1 MRRVQHPVILT
12 LLAAALP
19 ILAAIH
25 PTSTAHAAEG
35 GPAAVVAEPVIDAGL
50 VPVGEQV
57 EAEFTIRN
65 TGDAPLEITQ
75 VRPACGCTVAEYDEV
90 IAPGGSGTVRAVVD
104 TKSEVGANA
113 KAITV
118 YTNDPRNPRLQLTIK
133 SDVRPFLT
141 LDPGYARF
149 TAFVHLDRDQSSPQL
164 LWTDDFQGLA
174 ITGVESPQPWI
185 EVSYREATAAERI
198 AEASG
203 RQWRVDVT
211 LAKEAPVGPVADRV
225 LVRTNHPRQA
235 QVEIPVSGFVR
246 PVVGVSPPAVDF
258 GKVDPAEVQTWGILV
273 RNFGSAPLE
282 IQGVDSSVPGIR
294 VEVEPLE
301 AGQQYKLVFTP
312 TVQMAK
318 GPFTGRVEV
327 RTNLP
332 QQPTITV
339 DLRGEVI

>member
-1 MRRVQHPVILT
+1 MRRTAHLAILT

-19 ILAAIH
+19 TLPAAV
-25 PTSTAHAAEG
+25 PAWAADG
-35 GPAAVVAEPVIDAGL
+35 GPAAVVAEPVFDAGL
-50 VPVGEQV
+50 VPVGEKV
-57 EAEFTIRN
+57 EAEFTISN

-90 IAPGGSGTVRAVVD
+90 IAPGGSGTVHAVVD

-174 ITGVESPQPWI
+174 ITGIESPQPWI
-185 EVSYREATAAERI
+185 EVSYREATAAERV

-246 PVVGVSPPAVDF
+246 PVVGVTPPAVDF
-258 GKVDPAEVQTWGILV
+258 GKVDLAEVQTWRVLV
-273 RNFGSAPLE
+273 RNYGSAPLE
-282 IQGVDSSVPGIR
+282 IQGLDSSVPGIR

-301 AGQQYKLVFTP
+301 AGQQYNLVFTP

-339 DLRGEVI
+339 NLEGEVI